1 MKPYFAMNRIF
12 FFLTLTICAPVGF
25 LQEAN
30 ANSDSGNVRIL
41 MIASRAETQ
50 TSEEAIRA
58 IQAQL
63 SDLDI
68 DLTVFWTPSYNRD
81 LPVQADTAE
90 QLAKQ
95 NNATMVFWCDF
106 LVGKRVFLYVSEPG
120 GGRILVR
127 KVSFDDKNQRDRFLV
142 MAVILRSVVEAIAD
156 GGHIGISPGGVG
168 SSAAA
173 NLPKNDSPVTDS
185 GISVDSESQPTGPP
199 EPPSDTPQG
208 HGPSEPPS
216 DTPQGHGPSELD
228 AHPNRTE
235 KIVAPARIDMSAA
248 YGLTL
253 YSPSRRFTHG
263 VRTALGV
270 RVSRFGRLFL
280 GYRIQIPFEVT
291 SDLVSMAL
299 RHHPF
304 EVGLSRRFESGSLYL
319 DLGAALVNDPL
330 TWQVTDFNTSRVA
343 AEKDRFRWLIGVSPF
358 VELNWLPSSVFK
370 FNIALAADIYFNE
383 SRSFVERNNGDRTT
397 VVDPYRVRPQVRLGV
412 IFFLF

>member
-1 MKPYFAMNRIF
+1 MKPYFAMNRILF
-12 FFLTLTICAPVGF
+12 FFTLTICSPIGF
-25 LQEAN
+25 LQAAN
-30 ANSDSGNVRIL
+30 ANSDSGKVRIL
-41 MIASRAETQ
+41 MIASRAETP

-68 DLTVFWTPSYNRD
+68 DLKVFWTPSYSRD
-81 LPVQADTAE
+81 LPVQADAAE

-142 MAVILRSVVEAIAD
+142 MAVILRSVVEAIAG

-173 NLPKNDSPVTDS
+173 NFPKSDSPRADS
-185 GISVDSESQPTGPP
+185 GVSVNSEFQPTGPP
-199 EPPSDTPQG
+199 EPPSDM
-208 HGPSEPPS
+208 PP
-216 DTPQGHGPSELD
+216 GRVPSELD
-228 AHPNRTE
+228 AHPNRTEKIVTE

-253 YSPSRRFTHG
+253 YSSSTRFTHG

-280 GYRIQIPFEVT
+280 GYRIQIPFEVN

-304 EVGLSRRFESGSLYL
+304 EVGLSRRFESGSLYV

-330 TWQVTDFNTSRVA
+330 TWQVTDFNTARIA

-358 VELNWLPSSVFK
+358 VQLNWLPSSVFK
-370 FNIALAADIYFNE
+370 FNIALATDVYFNE
-383 SRSFVERNNGDRTT
+383 SRSFVERNNGDRIT
-397 VVDPYRVRPQVRLGV
+397 VVNPYRVRPQVRLGV

>member
-1 MKPYFAMNRIF
+1 MNRILF
-12 FFLTLTICAPVGF
+12 FFTLTICAPIGF

-30 ANSDSGNVRIL
+30 ANSDSDKVRIL
-41 MIASRAETQ
+41 MIASRAENP

-68 DLTVFWTPSYNRD
+68 DLKVFWTSSYSRD

-95 NNATMVFWCDF
+95 HNATMVFWCDF

-142 MAVILRSVVEAIAD
+142 MAVILRSVVEAIAG

-168 SSAAA
+168 SSSAT
-173 NLPKNDSPVTDS
+173 NFPKDDSPVAGS
-185 GISVDSESQPTGPP
+185 GNSLDSESQPTDPP
-199 EPPSDTPQG
+199 APPSDTPQG
-208 HGPSEPPS
+208 HGPSA
-216 DTPQGHGPSELD
+216 LD
-228 AHPNRTE
+228 AHPNRTEKIVTE

-253 YSPSRRFTHG
+253 YSSSRRFTHG
-263 VRTALGV
+263 VQTALSV
-270 RVSRFGRLFL
+270 RVTRFGRLFL
-280 GYRIQIPFEVT
+280 GYRIQIPFEVH
-291 SDLVSMAL
+291 SDLASMTL

-319 DLGAALVNDPL
+319 DFGASLVNDPL
-330 TWQVTDFNTSRVA
+330 TWRVTGFDTSRVA

-358 VELNWLPSSVFK
+358 VQLNWLPSRVFK
-370 FNIALAADIYFNE
+370 FDIALATDIYFNE
-383 SRSFVERNNGDRTT
+383 SRSFVERNNGDRIT

>member
-1 MKPYFAMNRIF
+1 MNRILF
-12 FFLTLTICAPVGF
+12 FFTLTICTPIGL
-25 LQEAN
+25 LQKAN
-30 ANSDSGNVRIL
+30 ANSDFDKVRIL
-41 MIASRAETQ
+41 MIASRAESP
-50 TSEEAIRA
+50 TSEQAIRA

-68 DLTVFWTPSYNRD
+68 DLEVFWTSSYSRD

-95 NNATMVFWCDF
+95 YNATMVFWCDF

-127 KVSFDDKNQRDRFLV
+127 KISFDEQNQRDRFLV
-142 MAVILRSVVEAIAD
+142 MAVILRSVVEAIAG

-173 NLPKNDSPVTDS
+173 NLPGNDSPVANS
-185 GISVDSESQPTGPP
+185 GITVDSKSQPKGP
-199 EPPSDTPQG
+199 EPRSDTPQG
-208 HGPSEPPS
+208 HDPSAR
-216 DTPQGHGPSELD
+216 DT
-228 AHPNRTE
+228 HPNRTE

-253 YSPSRRFTHG
+253 YSSSRRFIHG
-263 VRTALGV
+263 VQTALSV
-270 RVSRFGRLFL
+270 RVTRFGRLFL
-280 GYRIQIPFEVT
+280 GYRIQIPFEAH
-291 SDLVSMAL
+291 SDLVSMTL

-330 TWQVTDFNTSRVA
+330 TWQVTDFDASRVA

-358 VELNWLPSSVFK
+358 VQLNWLPSSVFK
-370 FNIALAADIYFNE
+370 FNVSLAADIYFNE
-383 SRSFVERNNGDRTT
+383 SPSYVERNNGDRTT
-397 VVDPYRVRPQVRLGV
+397 VMNPYRVRPQVRLGV